1 MTTAKKKGGAVAA
14 APTLKVARYPSKA
27 MSHYLQLP
35 CGSTSL
41 AVHVISRRFRL
52 SPSVAGTVVE
62 LAGFGRRS

>member
-1 MTTAKKKGGAVAA
+1 MTIAKKKGGAVAP
-14 APTLKVARYPSKA
+14 APTLKGAHFQSKA
-27 MSHYLQLP
+27 KPHYRQLP